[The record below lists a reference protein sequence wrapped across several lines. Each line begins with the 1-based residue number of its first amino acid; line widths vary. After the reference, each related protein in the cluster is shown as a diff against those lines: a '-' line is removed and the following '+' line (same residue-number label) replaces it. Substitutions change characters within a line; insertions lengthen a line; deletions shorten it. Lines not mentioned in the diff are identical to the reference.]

1 MSTNYLDKEVNIN
14 DKTWRVAEKCWKYGT
29 SGGIREWFYILN
41 RERADGTY
49 ESFNLDENDL
59 NLVLEEPTP
68 SPKPEKKRVQLISSD
83 K

>member
-14 DKTWRVAEKCWKYGT
+14 DKMWRVAEKCWKYGT

-59 NLVLEEPTP
+59 FKIV
-68 SPKPEKKRVQLISSD
+68 SSGSGRETTWM
-83 K
+83 

>member
-59 NLVLEEPTP
+59 FKIV
-68 SPKPEKKRVQLISSD
+68 SSGSGRETTWM
-83 K
+83 

>member
-59 NLVLEEPTP
+59 FNIV
-68 SPKPEKKRVQLISSD
+68 SSGSGRETTWM
-83 K
+83 

>member
-41 RERADGTY
+41 RERVDGTY

-59 NLVLEEPTP
+59 FKIV
-68 SPKPEKKRVQLISSD
+68 SSGSGRETTWM
-83 K
+83 

>member
-59 NLVLEEPTP
+59 FKIV
-68 SPKPEKKRVQLISSD
+68 SSGSRRETTWM
-83 K
+83 